1 MNKTRYKKRTRAL
14 YSLNGSSRNVEDVFF
29 IIIIPEPPLLVEKH
43 RPRRRKQ
50 KALASSFSSSSSF
63 NSSRTR
69 EEKKRIRRRVDEK
82 KEEDDDDD
90 DGPSTSTSK
99 TNENERCPCG
109 SSSSYKSCC
118 RPYHDLER
126 YPPDP
131 VTLMKSRFS
140 AYAKGKAKYV
150 VMTTHSENEIK
161 KDGSKTKSGVKVS
174 TLEADVIATCEKVE
188 FYGLKIANEKK
199 KNETE
204 HLVSFSY
211 NCRVRGQKGFDRGR
225 EETQSEL
232 STFRKEEDGKWYFL
246 DGIQGA

>member
-1 MNKTRYKKRTRAL
+1 MKT
-14 YSLNGSSRNVEDVFF
+14 YSASSSSLHHSSRYCVARRIVVEGN
-29 IIIIPEPPLLVEKH
+29 
-43 RPRRRKQ
+43 RRAR
-50 KALASSFSSSSSF
+50 STPSSSSSRF
-63 NSSRTR
+63 LSLRVCA
-69 EEKKRIRRRVDEK
+69 KKKSGFAAELMK
-82 KEEDDDDD
+82 KNDDDDKD
-90 DGPSTSTSK
+90 DGPSTSSNSASK
-99 TNENERCPCG
+99 TNETERCPCG

-126 YPPDP
+126 YPADP

-140 AYAKGKAKYV
+140 AYAKGKAKYI

-161 KDGSKTKSGVKVS
+161 KDGSKTKTGVKVS
-174 TLEADVIATCEKVE
+174 TLEADVVATCEKVE

-199 KNETE
+199 KNDTE

-211 NCRVRGQKGFDRGR
+211 NCRIRGQKGFDRGR

-246 DGIQGA
+246 DGIQGGA

>member
-1 MNKTRYKKRTRAL
+1 MKTFSASSS
-14 YSLNGSSRNVEDVFF
+14 SLHHSSRYCVARRIVDEDN
-29 IIIIPEPPLLVEKH
+29 
-43 RPRRRKQ
+43 RRAR
-50 KALASSFSSSSSF
+50 STPSSSSSRF
-63 NSSRTR
+63 LSLRVCA
-69 EEKKRIRRRVDEK
+69 KKKSGFAAELMK
-82 KEEDDDDD
+82 KNDDDDKD
-90 DGPSTSTSK
+90 DAPSTSSNSASK
-99 TNENERCPCG
+99 TNETERCPCG

-126 YPPDP
+126 YPADP

-140 AYAKGKAKYV
+140 AYAKGKAKYI

-161 KDGSKTKSGVKVS
+161 KDGSKTKTGVKVS
-174 TLEADVIATCEKVE
+174 TLEADVVATCEKLE

-199 KNETE
+199 KNDTE

-246 DGIQGA
+246 DGIQGGA

>member
-1 MNKTRYKKRTRAL
+1 MLKT
-14 YSLNGSSRNVEDVFF
+14 
-29 IIIIPEPPLLVEKH
+29 
-43 RPRRRKQ
+43 
-50 KALASSFSSSSSF
+50 FSSSSSSL
-63 NSSRTR
+63 NHRYSSRSIVLVG
-69 EEKKRIRRRVDEK
+69 ENKRHSRPRSRPRRRSILLVHAKKKSGFAAELMKK

-109 SSSSYKSCC
+109 SSSYYKSCC

>member
-1 MNKTRYKKRTRAL
+1 MLKT
-14 YSLNGSSRNVEDVFF
+14 
-29 IIIIPEPPLLVEKH
+29 
-43 RPRRRKQ
+43 
-50 KALASSFSSSSSF
+50 FSSSSSSL
-63 NSSRTR
+63 NHRYSSRSIVLVG
-69 EEKKRIRRRVDEK
+69 ENKRHSRPRPRRRSILLVHAKKKSGFAAELMKK
-82 KEEDDDDD
+82 KEEDDDDA
-90 DGPSTSTSK
+90 DGPSTSNSK

-199 KNETE
+199 KNETDIWFLSVITAVCE
-204 HLVSFSY
+204 VKKVSIEAERRRSRSCPRLGKGRREMVFS
-211 NCRVRGQKGFDRGR
+211 
-225 EETQSEL
+225 
-232 STFRKEEDGKWYFL
+232 
-246 DGIQGA
+246 

>member
-1 MNKTRYKKRTRAL
+1 MTAQARVIVKRT
-14 YSLNGSSRNVEDVFF
+14 
-29 IIIIPEPPLLVEKH
+29 
-43 RPRRRKQ
+43 
-50 KALASSFSSSSSF
+50 
-63 NSSRTR
+63 
-69 EEKKRIRRRVDEK
+69 
-82 KEEDDDDD
+82 
-90 DGPSTSTSK
+90 K
-99 TNENERCPCG
+99 TNGVRAALLALTSPVAARITIWNDI
-109 SSSSYKSCC
+109 
-118 RPYHDLER
+118 H
-126 YPPDP
+126 P

-174 TLEADVIATCEKVE
+174 TLEVDVIATCEKVE

-211 NCRVRGQKGFDRGR
+211 NCRVRGQKGFGRGR

>member
-1 MNKTRYKKRTRAL
+1 MKTFSASSS
-14 YSLNGSSRNVEDVFF
+14 SLHHSSRYCVARRIVVEDN
-29 IIIIPEPPLLVEKH
+29 
-43 RPRRRKQ
+43 RRAR
-50 KALASSFSSSSSF
+50 STPSSSSSRF
-63 NSSRTR
+63 LSLRVCA
-69 EEKKRIRRRVDEK
+69 KKKSGFAAELMK
-82 KEEDDDDD
+82 KNDDDDKD
-90 DGPSTSTSK
+90 DGPSTSSNSASK
-99 TNENERCPCG
+99 TNETERCPCG

-126 YPPDP
+126 YPADP

-140 AYAKGKAKYV
+140 AYAKGKAKYI

-161 KDGSKTKSGVKVS
+161 KDGSKTKTGVKVS
-174 TLEADVIATCEKVE
+174 TLEADVVATCEKVE

-199 KNETE
+199 KNDTE

-211 NCRVRGQKGFDRGR
+211 NCRIRGQKGFDRGR

-246 DGIQGA
+246 DGIQGGA

>member
-1 MNKTRYKKRTRAL
+1 MKTFSASSS
-14 YSLNGSSRNVEDVFF
+14 SLHHSSRYCVARRIVDEDN
-29 IIIIPEPPLLVEKH
+29 
-43 RPRRRKQ
+43 RRAR
-50 KALASSFSSSSSF
+50 STPSSSSSRF
-63 NSSRTR
+63 LSLRVCA
-69 EEKKRIRRRVDEK
+69 KKKSGFAAELMK
-82 KEEDDDDD
+82 KNDDDDKD
-90 DGPSTSTSK
+90 DAPSTSSNSASK
-99 TNENERCPCG
+99 TNETERCPCG

-126 YPPDP
+126 YPADP

-140 AYAKGKAKYV
+140 AYAKGKAKYI

-161 KDGSKTKSGVKVS
+161 KDGSKTKTGVKVS
-174 TLEADVIATCEKVE
+174 TLEADVVATCEKVE

-199 KNETE
+199 KNDTE

-246 DGIQGA
+246 DGIQGGA

>member
-1 MNKTRYKKRTRAL
+1 MKTFSASSS
-14 YSLNGSSRNVEDVFF
+14 SLHHSSRYCVARRIVVEGN
-29 IIIIPEPPLLVEKH
+29 
-43 RPRRRKQ
+43 RRAR
-50 KALASSFSSSSSF
+50 STPSSSSSRF
-63 NSSRTR
+63 LSLRVCA
-69 EEKKRIRRRVDEK
+69 KKKSGFAAELMK
-82 KEEDDDDD
+82 KNDDDDKD
-90 DGPSTSTSK
+90 DGPSTSSNSASK
-99 TNENERCPCG
+99 TNETERCPCG

-126 YPPDP
+126 YPADP

-140 AYAKGKAKYV
+140 AYAKGKAKYI

-161 KDGSKTKSGVKVS
+161 KDGSKTKTGVKVS
-174 TLEADVIATCEKVE
+174 TLEADVVATCEKVE

-199 KNETE
+199 KNDTE

-211 NCRVRGQKGFDRGR
+211 NCRIRGQKGFDRGR

-246 DGIQGA
+246 DGIQGGA

>member
-1 MNKTRYKKRTRAL
+1 MKTLFSSSCASLRATRHYGARW
-14 YSLNGSSRNVEDVFF
+14 NARIED
-29 IIIIPEPPLLVEKH
+29 ENAE
-43 RPRRRKQ
+43 RRRR
-50 KALASSFSSSSSF
+50 ASSSSS
-63 NSSRTR
+63 SPAVVRVR
-69 EEKKRIRRRVDEK
+69 AKKSGFAAEIMK
-82 KEEDDDDD
+82 KKDDDKDD
-90 DGPSTSTSK
+90 APSASTTTNSK
-99 TNENERCPCG
+99 TNEAERCPCG
-109 SSSSYKSCC
+109 SSRSYKSCC
-118 RPYHDLER
+118 RPYHDLEQ

-140 AYAKGKAKYV
+140 AYAKGKAKYIV
-150 VMTTHSENEIK
+150 LTTHSENEIR
-161 KDGSKTKSGVKVS
+161 KDGSKTKAGVKVS

-188 FYGLKIANEKK
+188 FYGLKIANDKK

-232 STFRKEEDGKWYFL
+232 STFRKGEDGKWYFL

>member
-1 MNKTRYKKRTRAL
+1 MKTFSASSS
-14 YSLNGSSRNVEDVFF
+14 SLHHSSRYCVARRIVDEDN
-29 IIIIPEPPLLVEKH
+29 
-43 RPRRRKQ
+43 RRAR
-50 KALASSFSSSSSF
+50 STPSSSSSRF
-63 NSSRTR
+63 LSLRVCA
-69 EEKKRIRRRVDEK
+69 KKKSGFAAELMK
-82 KEEDDDDD
+82 KNDDDDRKD
-90 DGPSTSTSK
+90 DAPSTSSNSASK
-99 TNENERCPCG
+99 TNETERCPCG

-126 YPPDP
+126 YPADP

-140 AYAKGKAKYV
+140 AYAKGKAKYI

-161 KDGSKTKSGVKVS
+161 KDGSKTKTGVKVS
-174 TLEADVIATCEKVE
+174 TLEADVVATCEKVE

-199 KNETE
+199 KNDTE

-246 DGIQGA
+246 DGIQGGA

>member
-1 MNKTRYKKRTRAL
+1 MTTTTRGTTT
-14 YSLNGSSRNVEDVFF
+14 GDVTDD
-29 IIIIPEPPLLVEKH
+29 PQRQPLLLVQKKKKDEDPTFALHGRSVREK
-43 RPRRRKQ
+43 R
-50 KALASSFSSSSSF
+50 F
-63 NSSRTR
+63 
-69 EEKKRIRRRVDEK
+69 
-82 KEEDDDDD
+82 
-90 DGPSTSTSK
+90 
-99 TNENERCPCG
+99 
-109 SSSSYKSCC
+109 
-118 RPYHDLER
+118 

-161 KDGSKTKSGVKVS
+161 KDGSKTTSGVKVS